1 MSFTFAIPLTAKMAP
16 TAKLLAY
23 YVRTNGEIVT
33 DSISFNVAGV
43 FQNQV
48 LVTFFQSNFSIQY
61 ILSVQLHIKTKY
73 VLWREI
79 KRHDNRFNVK

>member
-23 YVRTNGEIVT
+23 YVRTNGEVVT
-33 DSISFNVAGV
+33 DSISFNNAGV

-48 LVTFFQSNFSIQY
+48 LETFFNKFFSNQY
-61 ILSVQLHIKTKY
+61 ILSVKLQRKTKY
-73 VLWREI
+73 VLWKEI
-79 KRHDNRFNVK
+79 ERPDNRI